1 MMQIEQLQK
10 EINRLSDV
18 EFERLRR
25 WFAEKD
31 WERWDQ
37 QVETDIKSGKL
48 AFLMD
53 EAMMAKKQKTLQEL

>member
-1 MMQIEQLQK
+1 MQIEELQK

-18 EFERLRR
+18 EFEQLRR

-37 QVETDIKSGKL
+37 QLETDVKSGKL
-48 AFLMD
+48 DFLVN
-53 EAMMAKKQKTLQEL
+53 EAMTAKKQETLQKL